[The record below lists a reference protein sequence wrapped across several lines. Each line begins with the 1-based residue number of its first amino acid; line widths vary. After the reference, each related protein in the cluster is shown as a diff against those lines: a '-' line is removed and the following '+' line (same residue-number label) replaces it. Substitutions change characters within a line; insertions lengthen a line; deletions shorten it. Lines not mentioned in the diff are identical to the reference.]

1 MIDVKYFSNNNTRV
15 EEDSNY
21 LKFRDY
27 YDNLGMKKL
36 RRVLKLFYKVN
47 GIDQYNIEKI
57 IGGPAIVVAN
67 HQHQLD
73 PFFIGSVAEY
83 EGRHI
88 RIRWVSKPQNFK
100 GYQGR
105 LIDKLGAIR
114 LDSIVGDD
122 GKERRVMNEYARK
135 EIDKTIKYG
144 DCVGIF
150 PEGTRKGDGTYHKG
164 AARYALEY
172 GIPILPVA
180 IVTKLPL
187 SGALFSKIDVAFG
200 EPIFID
206 KNIVE
211 EYSISLIDRKK
222 EIAQELTD
230 LIKERVEGLKEKYK
244 RDPQ

>member
-1 MIDVKYFSNNNTRV
+1 MIGVKYFSGKIDKV
-15 EEDSNY
+15 EADSNY
-21 LKFRDY
+21 LKFRDH
-27 YDNLGMKKL
+27 YDNFGMKRL
-36 RRVLKLFYKVN
+36 RKVFKLFYKVN
-47 GIDQYNIEKI
+47 GIDQYNIEKV

-88 RIRWVSKPQNFK
+88 RIRWISKPQNFE
-100 GYQGR
+100 GYQGKF
-105 LIDKLGAIR
+105 IEKLGAIR
-114 LDSIVGDD
+114 LDSIVGED
-122 GKERRVMNEYARK
+122 GKEKRVLNDYARN
-135 EIDKTIKYG
+135 EIEKTLRYG

-150 PEGTRKGDGTYHKG
+150 PEGTRKGDGTYHRG

-187 SGALFSKIDVAFG
+187 NGALFSKIDVAFG
-200 EPIFID
+200 EPIFP
-206 KNIVE
+206 KKEIVE
-211 EYSISLIDRKK
+211 EYMSSTIERKK

-230 LIKERVEGLKEKYK
+230 IIKERVEGLKEKYK
-244 RDPQ
+244 RKAE